1 MIDEFFAARILVFGY
16 RDEFLTQRE
25 LVEIIDLIDPNFK
38 KIVKTSWIERNRSFC
53 GIVGNQPFFG
63 GGQWDVIPMN
73 NYSPTQNSLKDG
85 MILNKK
91 KEIIELETPRSYAA
105 SCKISQNSYLIS
117 GGCTHPF
124 YPIFRGLFDADPV
137 KTSEIIEFKPEE
149 DKWIVR
155 RGMDMPFKIWGH
167 SAVKWDENTIYII
180 EGLFAK
186 TWILDMEG
194 GYREGPSLNIP
205 RDDPYG
211 VVESAIMISN
221 GKRKIIVA
229 HTDSV
234 EILDPES
241 SDEGWIQGNIYG
253 TLGGPLALLIE
264 ICLNIQIPISSSPR
278 HAANC

>member
-1 MIDEFFAARILVFGY
+1 MVFG
-16 RDEFLTQRE
+16 RRNFAHSEPE
-25 LVEIIDLIDPNFK
+25 IVEIIDLIDPDFK
-38 KIVKTSWIERNRSFC
+38 KIVKTSWNERYRSFC

-63 GGQWDVIPMN
+63 GGSDEETGKI
-73 NYSPTQNSLKDG
+73 LKNV

-91 KEIIELETPRSYAA
+91 KEIIKLKTPRFRAA
-105 SCKISQNSYLIS
+105 SCKISQNAYLIS
-117 GGCTHPF
+117 GG
-124 YPIFRGLFDADPV
+124 IDNDDVDLE
-137 KTSEIIEFKPEE
+137 TSEIIEFKPVE

-155 RGMDMPFKIWGH
+155 KGMDLPVKIGAH
-167 SAVKWDENTIYII
+167 SALKWDENTIYII

-241 SDEGWIQGNIYG
+241 SDEGWIQGNVYG
-253 TLGGPLALLIE
+253 TPCPHSCDISMYLDIHYTYFFKSQTCRE
-264 ICLNIQIPISSSPR
+264 IFTSM
-278 HAANC
+278 